1 MAIYLKIAQQLKDD
15 IHQQYESGDFLPA
28 EQKLASRFQVNR
40 HTVRRAIDEL
50 VQDGLIKRFQG
61 LGNQVTQPAID
72 YSLDNQSCFTYNLS
86 KAGMTLETKV
96 IGCCENTLPQE
107 LAQRLK
113 FPCDKK
119 IVVIKTCRSINEE
132 ATTLIKHHVFGV
144 TKTTMRDYQSGSL
157 HTFLQERY
165 QFQATRGKTRL
176 KARMPTFDECRQLQ
190 IGRGIPVMEI
200 HSKYYLVESGELMEY
215 SISVSR
221 SDIFE
226 YSVEP

>member
-1 MAIYLKIAQQLKDD
+1 MAIYLEIAQKLKSD
-15 IHQQYESGDFLPA
+15 IHQNYESGDFLPA

-61 LGNQVTQPAID
+61 LGNQITQPAID
-72 YSLDNQSCFTYNLS
+72 YALDNQSCFTYNLS
-86 KAGMTLETKV
+86 KAGMTLETRV
-96 IGCCENTLPQE
+96 LGCCEEVLHPE

-113 FPCDKK
+113 LSYEQKTV
-119 IVVIKTCRSINEE
+119 IIKTCRSINEQP
-132 ATTLIKHHVFGV
+132 TTLIKHHLFGV
-144 TKTTMRDYQSGSL
+144 TKSRICEYQSGSL
-157 HTFLQERY
+157 HRFLLEHY
-165 QFQATRGKTRL
+165 QFHATRGKTRL
-176 KARMPTFDECRQLQ
+176 KARMPTFDECQQLQ

-200 HSKYYLVESGELMEY
+200 HSKYYLIDSGELMEY

>member
-1 MAIYLKIAQQLKDD
+1 MAIYLKIAQQLKNE
-15 IHQQYESGDFLPA
+15 IHQQYESGDLLPA

-86 KAGMTLETKV
+86 KAGMTLETQV
-96 IGCCENTLPQE
+96 LGCCEETLPYE
-107 LAQRLK
+107 LTKRLTLPNDQK
-113 FPCDKK
+113 A
-119 IVVIKTCRSINEE
+119 VMIKTCRSINEQ
-132 ATTLIKHHVFGV
+132 ATTLIKHHLFGV
-144 TKTTMRDYQSGSL
+144 TKQVMRGYQSDSL
-157 HTFLQERY
+157 HHFLQEHY

-176 KARMPTFDECRQLQ
+176 KARMPTFDECQQLQ

-200 HSKYYLVESGELMEY
+200 HSQYYLIESDTLMEY